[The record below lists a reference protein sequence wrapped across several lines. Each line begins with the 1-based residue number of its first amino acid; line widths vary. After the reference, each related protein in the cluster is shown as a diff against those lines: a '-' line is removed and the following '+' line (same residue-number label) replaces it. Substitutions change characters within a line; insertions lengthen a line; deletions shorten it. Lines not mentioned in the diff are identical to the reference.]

1 MKNNKYILY
10 IIVLLIILLRNNLV
24 NLINNIGKYIVNYDD
39 NVEIKYL
46 KSEYNKLKNEYDN
59 LLDFKNNIVINDK
72 YIISNVYKNN
82 YGLNKL
88 IINGDNYK
96 LNDEVLSDEGLIG
109 VISNINNNYSE
120 ITYIYDLN
128 IPIKINNSIGKIVGK
143 DSSNNLIIKEI
154 DNVSLNDQVYSI
166 NNSYI
171 GKVINVIK
179 EDLGSKIIVKTIDLS
194 NINYVIVK
202 ES

>member
-109 VISNINNNYSE
+109 VVSNINNNYSE

-171 GKVINVIK
+171 GKVINIIK